1 MSVKIRLRRTGANN
15 DVCYRVVAVD
25 SRSPREGSFLE
36 ALGWYDPKRE
46 GINFSLHADRIS
58 YWQGHG
64 AQLSNTV
71 ASLLRRQRLSGA
83 AQPDA
88 APSGATVPVEEK
100 DVAPPPDAT
109 PPDANPPEAE
119 QDVAASPSA

>member
-25 SRSPREGSFLE
+25 SRSPREGRFLE

-46 GINFSLHADRIS
+46 GMNFGLKTERIAD
-58 YWQGHG
+58 WQGRG

-71 ASLLRRQRLSGA
+71 ASLLRRQHREQPVSPPEVAVSVDAPGA
-83 AQPDA
+83 AE
-88 APSGATVPVEEK
+88 T
-100 DVAPPPDAT
+100 PDAT
-109 PPDANPPEAE
+109 PAT
-119 QDVAASPSA
+119 DVEPSVTPKPTA

>member
-25 SRSPREGSFLE
+25 SRSPREGRFLE

-46 GINFSLHADRIS
+46 GMNFDLKTERIAD
-58 YWQGHG
+58 WQGRG

-71 ASLLRRQRLSGA
+71 ASLLRRQRREQPVSPPDGA
-83 AQPDA
+83 AVSPEALQA
-88 APSGATVPVEEK
+88 AEKPGATPVA
-100 DVAPPPDAT
+100 DVEPSVI
-109 PPDANPPEAE
+109 PEPTA
-119 QDVAASPSA
+119 